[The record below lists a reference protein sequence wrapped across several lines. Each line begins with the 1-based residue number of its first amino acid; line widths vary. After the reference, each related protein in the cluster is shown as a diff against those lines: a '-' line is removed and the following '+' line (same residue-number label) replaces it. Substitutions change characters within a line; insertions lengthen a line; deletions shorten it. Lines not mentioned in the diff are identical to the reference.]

1 MRGFH
6 LAPYC
11 SQLAKAARLVH
22 ATRPL
27 CTKTYDSKAI
37 AVKPVRDDD
46 SYRQLENLDF
56 MTAVKMLFTDPP
68 KKKEFGLDFHL
79 VQFFFCCLPSVAVY
93 MVAQY
98 ARHEIKRMEA
108 EAEVKKKKDEVEEK
122 AKGLEANASK
132 KSGVAESAGELLKV
146 KDRLEALEEA
156 LKEIVVEKKK
166 LSSHSSEESNKSE
179 KAEAIKSISKNQLKD
194 ANAEDNSD
202 QQSKIQ
208 PFSHER
214 AADSR
219 SKRGGEAAEK
229 STHPKK

>member
-1 MRGFH
+1 MKMRGFR

-11 SQLAKAARLVH
+11 SQLSKAARLVH

-27 CTKTYDSKAI
+27 CTKTYESKAI

-46 SYRQLENLDF
+46 VYRQLENLDF
-56 MTAVKMLFTDPP
+56 MTAAKMLFTGPP

-79 VQFFFCCLPSVAVY
+79 IQFFFCCLPSLAVY

-98 ARHEIKRMEA
+98 ARSEIRRMEA
-108 EAEVKKKKDEVEEK
+108 EADVKKKKDEGEEK

-132 KSGVAESAGELLKV
+132 ESEEAESAGGLLKV

-166 LSSHSSEESNKSE
+166 LSSHSSEESNKRE
-179 KAEAIKSISKNQLKD
+179 KVEAIKSISKNKLKD

-202 QQSKIQ
+202 QASQVVQGSQLEEI
-208 PFSHER
+208 
-214 AADSR
+214 
-219 SKRGGEAAEK
+219 GGPRNP
-229 STHPKK
+229 T

>member
-1 MRGFH
+1 MRGFR
-6 LAPYC
+6 LTAYC
-11 SQLAKAARLVH
+11 SQMSKAARLVH

-27 CTKTYDSKAI
+27 CTKAYDSKAI
-37 AVKPVRDDD
+37 AVKPMRDDD
-46 SYRQLENLDF
+46 AYRQLENLDF
-56 MTAVKMLFTDPP
+56 MTAAKMLLRILQRKRNLGTSLYLTLLPLLLQ
-68 KKKEFGLDFHL
+68 LDFHL

-98 ARHEIKRMEA
+98 ARYEIRRMEA
-108 EAEVKKKKDEVEEK
+108 K

-132 KSGVAESAGELLKV
+132 ESEEAASAGELLKV
-146 KDRLEALEEA
+146 NDRLEALEEA
-156 LKEIVVEKKK
+156 FKEIVVEKKK
-166 LSSHSSEESNKSE
+166 LSSHSSEESNRSE
-179 KAEAIKSISKNQLKD
+179 KVEAIKSISENKVKD
-194 ANAEDNSD
+194 ANAEDNPD
-202 QQSKIQ
+202 QQSKTQ

>member
-1 MRGFH
+1 MKMRGFH
-6 LAPYC
+6 LAAYF
-11 SQLAKAARLVH
+11 SQLSKAARLVH

-27 CTKTYDSKAI
+27 CTKAYDSKAI

-46 SYRQLENLDF
+46 AYRQLENLDF
-56 MTAVKMLFTDPP
+56 MTAAKMLFADPP
-68 KKKEFGLDFHL
+68 KKKAFGLDFHL

-98 ARHEIKRMEA
+98 ARYEIRRMEA
-108 EAEVKKKKDEVEEK
+108 EVEVKKKKDEGEEK

-132 KSGVAESAGELLKV
+132 ESEEAAYAGELLKV

-156 LKEIVVEKKK
+156 FKEIVIEKKK
-166 LSSHSSEESNKSE
+166 PSSHSSEESNKSE
-179 KAEAIKSISKNQLKD
+179 KV
-194 ANAEDNSD
+194 EDSSD
-202 QQSKIQ
+202 QQSKTQ
-208 PFSHER
+208 PFIHER

-219 SKRGGEAAEK
+219 SERGGETAEK